1 MRVLAIF
8 ASDRNFGRKYCKQ
21 ERYNG
26 IFDVYIHTERA
37 YKYVMGA
44 LGVLGILGPLPGPP
58 PNGEGMPDG
67 GGNLWKSA

>member
-8 ASDRNFGRKYCKQ
+8 ATDRNFGRKYCKQ

-44 LGVLGILGPLPGPP
+44 LGVLGVLGVMGVLGVLGAPP
-58 PNGEGMPDG
+58 WPSPKWG
-67 GGNLWKSA
+67 GKA